1 MSTKF
6 VNPNT
11 CILPHTFAAVEVP
24 ADLAT
29 ELQKLRDMKP
39 TSPTWNEMC
48 DLFNLAAELGV
59 VARQE
64 PDSQVCKDREEHL
77 IKCIGAFLD
86 KHKLAIITAS
96 ARAAEENKNG

>member
-1 MSTKF
+1 M
-6 VNPNT
+6 
-11 CILPHTFAAVEVP
+11 IPHNFPAVEIP
-24 ADLAT
+24 AELAA
-29 ELQKLRDMKP
+29 ELKKLLDMKP
-39 TSPTWNEMC
+39 ASPTWREMC
-48 DLFNLAAELGV
+48 GLFTLAAELGV

-96 ARAAEENKNG
+96 ARAAEAAAEQ